1 MPRSFFDTG
10 IRKLTAKWEKC
21 VRLNGDYI
29 EKFDVDS
36 DDNWCNLV
44 EIYILLLVVIF
55 ESANFWDAPCTY
67 CLILENAS
75 YIIKVINRQMMR
87 IK

>member
-1 MPRSFFDTG
+1 MKNAVSKWTTETPHSFFDTG

-36 DDNWCNLV
+36 DDDN
-44 EIYILLLVVIF
+44 
-55 ESANFWDAPCTY
+55 
-67 CLILENAS
+67 
-75 YIIKVINRQMMR
+75 
-87 IK
+87 